1 MNALEKYANI
11 AKVRAFLAKGM
22 GLKEAIKAAYPDY
35 TPDQVAS
42 LAAKMGGGAE
52 KTGGVSMNALEKYA
66 AKKTLVE
73 ALKAKAKGFGH
84 RAKNYK
90 QDFSGARVKN
100 AKNPKAKARAEKAQS
115 KAQSQAKGFAGLA
128 GLAALG
134 IGAKAVAKRSAS
146 KSAIKGT
153 QSAAKRL
160 GNMARK
166 NKKSLAIG
174 GAAVG
179 GAAGLKAVLDKK
191 KRK

>member
-1 MNALEKYANI
+1 
-11 AKVRAFLAKGM
+11 
-22 GLKEAIKAAYPDY
+22 
-35 TPDQVAS
+35 
-42 LAAKMGGGAE
+42 
-52 KTGGVSMNALEKYA
+52 MNALEKYA

-73 ALKAKAKGFGH
+73 ALKAKAKGLGH
-84 RAKNYK
+84 RARNYK
-90 QDFSGARVKN
+90 KDVSGARVKD
-100 AKNPKAKARAEKAQS
+100 AKGDKAKIRAGEAQRKARS
-115 KAQSQAKGFAGLA
+115 KGYAGLA

-134 IGAKAVAKRSAS
+134 IGMGAKAVVRRSAS
-146 KSAIKGT
+146 KSAVKGT

-160 GNMARK
+160 GDMARK